1 MTGQDTLDKE
11 MIHVPGQME
20 QDSLRFHQATQKST
34 QFKIYELFISGI
46 FHLIFSNQGWLQ
58 VTETG
63 ESKTSG
69 KKRVLLN
76 CGLDFKVGQSHQ
88 GSCGYSVSRSPV
100 W

>member
-11 MIHVPGQME
+11 KIHVPGQME
-20 QDSLRFHQATQKST
+20 QDSLRFHQATQKSA

-69 KKRVLLN
+69 KKRALLN
-76 CGLDFKVGQSHQ
+76 GALDFKVGQYQ
-88 GSCGYSVSRSPV
+88 GSCAYSVSRSV
-100 W
+100 VD